1 MFSFMNW
8 LLTWWNGNTLGTW
21 IYTKRNGR
29 LVGEDVL
36 GNAYY
41 QTADGKRRWVLYKNI
56 AEASLVPAEWHGWLH
71 HTVPNPPTVEPP
83 KVKPWELE
91 HRPNPT
97 GTPLAYKPAG
107 SLLAGAARP
116 HATGDYE
123 AWQPK

>member
-1 MFSFMNW
+1 MFSFLNW

-71 HTVPNPPTVEPP
+71 HTVPNPPTIDPP
-83 KVKPWELE
+83 KMKPWEQE

-107 SLLAGAARP
+107 SLLAGAVRP

>member
-71 HTVPNPPTVEPP
+71 HTFPNPPTVEPP
-83 KVKPWELE
+83 NVKPWELE

-97 GTPLAYKPAG
+97 GTPLAHKPAG

>member
-1 MFSFMNW
+1 MFKFLNW

-83 KVKPWELE
+83 RMKPWEQE
-91 HRPNPT
+91 HQPNLT

-107 SLLAGAARP
+107 SLLAAGTRP